1 MVDHPKAAQ
10 WLYQLR
16 AFLPPLNFITIHYAY
31 FIVVTLA
38 ASLIFWGSSNPDL
51 SIGYADS
58 LFLTVSAMTEAG
70 LNTVNLS
77 QMTTWQQVM
86 LWLLIVLGSAIW
98 VSIWT
103 VAFRLRAFEKHFE
116 YIVRAERERREKAR
130 LKRPGSSIGA
140 SVPFFR
146 TVTFGKAFTSPAGM
160 STLAGTG
167 TKVTAKGS
175 STGGDGTPSM
185 SSWRKTSLPDLD
197 GLSSVH
203 PPSHAAEQDLDKE
216 AVEDTLPPT
225 TNSRITFAD
234 EDATP
239 GSKDGRSTSAYATEG
254 RLRRRNVDGSEP
266 KEADE
271 DGGASHMHH
280 FLNKQTVGR
289 NAQFHD
295 LTTEQREHLGGCEY
309 RALKVLSVI
318 VPLYF
323 VLWQSLGC
331 ISLGA
336 WIAHNKPEVATSNS
350 INPWWAGIFF
360 GASAFNNSG
369 MALLDANVIPFQTSY
384 FVLIVMAAMILAGN
398 TAYPIFLRFIVWSM
412 LKLLCWATTD
422 DALSD
427 FKETLRF
434 ILKYPRRV
442 YTNMFPARQTWWL
455 LFMVVLL
462 NMTDWVAFELLNF
475 GNPIIEGIP
484 VGPRVIDGLFQAI
497 GMSIRTTC
505 PAIFKKFQVLMH
517 RLLTT
522 TDNHYTAVRSGG
534 FYVVSISE
542 VYIGLQILYVIMMYI
557 SVYPVV
563 ITMRHSNV
571 YEERSLGIYSDDP
584 EPDSSDV
591 EQGYGQGLGLGLQ
604 PQGQLQLQRTNSA
617 RREAT
622 AAVRISRALKRHFAW
637 HGVGVQARQ
646 KDEHESRI
654 SFISQQ
660 VHGQLAH
667 DIWWL
672 VLAVLVISTIETSHF
687 LGDPATYSVFN
698 IIFEI
703 VSAYGTVGISV
714 GLPDASYSF
723 AGGWHTASKI
733 VLCLVML
740 RGRHR
745 GLPVAL
751 DRAVRL
757 PGEQLYRDEEEDNR
771 IRRSMTSRRMSIE
784 SHGQ

>member
-1 MVDHPKAAQ
+1 MARRRAWSPRWCTELLVTHPQAAQ
-10 WLYQLR
+10 LLREVR

-31 FIVVTLA
+31 FIVVTLIT
-38 ASLIFWGSSNPDL
+38 SLIFWGSSNPDF
-51 SIGYADS
+51 SICYADS

-77 QMTTWQQVM
+77 QMTTWQQIL

-116 YIVRAERERREKAR
+116 DIVRAERGRREKAR
-130 LKRPGSSIGA
+130 LKRPGSSTGV

-146 TVTFGKAFTSPAGM
+146 TVTFGKSSTTPAGNP
-160 STLAGTG
+160 TLAGTG
-167 TKVTAKGS
+167 TKVTADGG
-175 STGGDGTPSM
+175 STGANDTTSTIGGRRTA
-185 SSWRKTSLPDLD
+185 SLPDLD
-197 GLSSVH
+197 RHAPGLQ
-203 PPSHAAEQDLDKE
+203 PSHAVEQNVDDANGGHDAEP
-216 AVEDTLPPT
+216 ATT

-234 EDATP
+234 DTVAS
-239 GSKDGRSTSAYATEG
+239 GMRDGRTTSAYATEA
-254 RLRRRNVDGSEP
+254 RLRRRNVDDSET
-266 KEADE
+266 KEEVE
-271 DGGASHMHH
+271 DGGTSHMHH

-295 LTTEQREHLGGCEY
+295 LTAEERKHLGGCEY
-309 RALKVLSVI
+309 RALRVLSVI

-323 VLWQSLGC
+323 VLWQFLGC

-336 WIAHNKPEVATSNS
+336 WIAYNRPDAATSNS

-369 MALLDANVIPFQTSY
+369 MALLDANVIPFQDSY
-384 FVLIVMAAMILAGN
+384 FVLIVMGAMILAGN

-412 LKLLCWATTD
+412 LKLLCRLTTD
-422 DALSD
+422 DALCD

-475 GNPIIEGIP
+475 GNPVIEGIP
-484 VGPRVIDGLFQAI
+484 ISSRVIDGLFQAI
-497 GMSIRTTC
+497 
-505 PAIFKKFQVLMH
+505 
-517 RLLTT
+517 
-522 TDNHYTAVRSGG
+522 AVRSGG
-534 FYVVSISE
+534 FYVVPISE
-542 VYIGLQILYVIMMYI
+542 VYIGLQIMYVIMMYI

-571 YEERSLGIYSDDP
+571 YEERSLGIYADDP
-584 EPDSSDV
+584 EPALFDL
-591 EQGYGQGLGLGLQ
+591 EQGNAQGLGAQ
-604 PQGQLQLQRTNSA
+604 PQHQLQLQRTNSTQ
-617 RREAT
+617 RRRDAT
-622 AAVRISRALKRHFAW
+622 TTAKVSRALKRHFAW
-637 HGVGVQARQ
+637 HGVGVQPRW
-646 KDEHESRI
+646 KDEPESRI

-660 VHGQLAH
+660 VQGQLAH

-714 GLPDASYSF
+714 GLPNASYSF

-771 IRRSMTSRRMSIE
+771 IRRSITSRRMSVE

>member
-1 MVDHPKAAQ
+1 MARRTGWGLRWSADFLTDHSQAVQ
-10 WLYQLR
+10 VLRELR
-16 AFLPPLNFITIHYAY
+16 ALLPPLNFITIHYAY
-31 FIVVTLA
+31 FIIVTLVT
-38 ASLIFWGSSNPDL
+38 SLIFWGSSHPDF

-77 QMTTWQQVM
+77 QMTTWQQVL

-103 VAFRLRAFEKHFE
+103 VAFRLRAFEKRFE
-116 YIVRAERERREKAR
+116 DIVRVEREKREKSR
-130 LKRPGSSIGA
+130 MKRPGSSSGV

-146 TVTFGKAFTSPAGM
+146 TVTFGKAFTTPAGDP
-160 STLAGTG
+160 TALAGTG
-167 TKVTAKGS
+167 TKVTANGG
-175 STGGDGTPSM
+175 STGAAADDTTTMHTASGRRTA
-185 SSWRKTSLPDLD
+185 SLPDLE
-197 GLSSVH
+197 GLT
-203 PPSHAAEQDLDKE
+203 PAQRPSHAIGQNADGTGGGRDIE
-216 AVEDTLPPT
+216 PHM

-234 EDATP
+234 DAVALGTR
-239 GSKDGRSTSAYATEG
+239 DGRTTSAYATEG
-254 RLRRRNVDGSEP
+254 RLRRRNVDGSES
-266 KEADE
+266 KEEVE
-271 DGGASHMHH
+271 DGATTHMHH

-295 LTTEQREHLGGCEY
+295 LTTEEREHLGGCEY

-323 VLWQSLGC
+323 FLWQFLGC

-336 WIAHNKPEVATSNS
+336 WIAYNKPEAATDNGV
-350 INPWWAGIFF
+350 NPWWAGIFF

-369 MALLDANVIPFQTSY
+369 MSLLDANVIPFQTSY
-384 FVLIVMAAMILAGN
+384 FVLLVMGVMILAGN
-398 TAYPIFLRFIVWSM
+398 TAYPIFLRFNVWSM
-412 LKLLCWATTD
+412 LRLLCWATTD
-422 DALSD
+422 DALPD

-455 LFMVVLL
+455 LFMILLL
-462 NMTDWVAFELLNF
+462 NMTDWVSFELLNF
-475 GNPIIEGIP
+475 GNPVIEGIP
-484 VGPRVIDGLFQAI
+484 VGPRIVDGLFQAI
-497 GMSIRTTC
+497 
-505 PAIFKKFQVLMH
+505 
-517 RLLTT
+517 
-522 TDNHYTAVRSGG
+522 AVRSGG
-534 FYVVSISE
+534 FYVVSISQ

-571 YEERSLGIYSDDP
+571 YEERSLGIYADDP
-584 EPDSSDV
+584 EPDFGDL
-591 EQGYGQGLGLGLQ
+591 EQGNGHGPGFQSQ
-604 PQGQLQLQRTNSA
+604 HQQHQLQLQRTNSTQ
-617 RREAT
+617 RRRDAT
-622 AAVRISRALKRHFAW
+622 AAAKVSRALKRHFAW
-637 HGVGVQARQ
+637 HGVGVQPRW
-646 KDEHESRI
+646 KDEPESRI

-660 VHGQLAH
+660 VQGQLAH

-723 AGGWHTASKI
+723 SGGWHTASKI

-757 PGEQLYRDEEEDNR
+757 PGEHLYEDEEEDNR
-771 IRRSMTSRRMSIE
+771 IRRSITSRRMSIE